1 MKQGDAISPA
11 LFNAA
16 LDATVRKWK
25 LYVTHHG
32 LDIGAGKRLVDIR
45 HADDLMVYTH
55 AVDDSAQMIEMLIVE
70 IDKMGLELT

>member
-1 MKQGDAISPA
+1 M
-11 LFNAA
+11 
-16 LDATVRKWK
+16 
-25 LYVTHHG
+25 THHG